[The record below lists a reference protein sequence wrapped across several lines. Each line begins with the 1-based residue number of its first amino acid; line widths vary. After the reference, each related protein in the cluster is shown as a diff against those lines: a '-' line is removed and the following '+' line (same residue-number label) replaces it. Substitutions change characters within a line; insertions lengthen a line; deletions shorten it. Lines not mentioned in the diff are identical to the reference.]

1 MENYRKIKTRQEE
14 AAELSQTQIDQ
25 TIPLIKVNAN
35 GKVKNYVNAGTKYL
49 QVELNHS
56 LTNYFL

>member
-1 MENYRKIKTRQEE
+1 MKTRQEE
-14 AAELSQTQIDQ
+14 AAELSHTQIDQ

-49 QVELNHS
+49 QVELNHHS